1 VVIKKRFLRGGGG
14 GEWGRKNIGTILIA
28 KKEGGLQINE
38 EKSK

>member
-1 VVIKKRFLRGGGG
+1 MIRFYWERGG

>member
-1 VVIKKRFLRGGGG
+1 MIGFYLVGGI
-14 GEWGRKNIGTILIA
+14 NIMLQKIETILIA